1 MFGGM
6 RRTSDICGC
15 YFIYQHQ
22 RNYLPQVEIQSH
34 TIINPVSF
42 TTHLTQTF
50 SNPQE
55 DKLNQVR
62 YTFPLYDGV
71 AFCGYTIKYGDK
83 TLKGIV
89 KQKDDAKK
97 TYQAAVDRG
106 ETAGLLQALPAG
118 VFGVTLGNVP
128 ARTEIIVDI
137 TYCGELKHDAAVD
150 GLRFNLPTS
159 IAPRYGSYPGT
170 VLTSNARNTGG
181 IKITIDV
188 DMGKSAIRRVQSP
201 SHPIAVSLGELS
213 TAAQRTKAPFNAS
226 QSSATLTQGTAELGE
241 DFILQI
247 IVDDLNKP
255 QAVLEVHPTLPNHR
269 AVMATLVP
277 QFSLPSGN
285 PEIVFI
291 ADQSGSMSG
300 AKNESLVAA
309 LKVFLKSLPFGV
321 RFNICAF
328 GNSYKFLWPES
339 EAYKEENL
347 NTAVNFVESLRADYG
362 GTQML
367 EPVKEAFLRKR
378 ADLPMEVMLLTDG
391 EIWEEKTLFEF
402 LNEQI
407 QEKKV
412 DARVFALG
420 IGNDVSHTLVEGVA
434 RAGRGF
440 AQFVTQTEE
449 TDRKVMR
456 MLKGALYA
464 HTQDYSLEVNYE
476 EEDTI
481 LEEDDFE
488 LVDKPSDGLVIRT
501 TGSDDRE
508 SSATTLA
515 PAAPISFF
523 DTTTNIDDNPAPVPR
538 YSHLPRIPTPKVL
551 QAPTFIPPLFP
562 ANRSTV
568 YLLLGPESRQRPVK
582 SLTLKATSAA
592 GPLQLDIPVHKLAA
606 GKETE
611 LDSGIHILAARKAIQ
626 DLEEGRG
633 WLQSATVSASVLDTA
648 ETAGSTKITMPVKDR
663 YPSRFDEMVER
674 EDVRLGVTYGVAAK
688 HTSFVAVQADGERE
702 QDTNDQVRSEAQPAG
717 SGGRRG
723 FGGVSCMRSGGGN
736 LFSASIG
743 LSPLG
748 GAHAPGGSQ
757 GALFSSSPG
766 SGRGG
771 SGGSMFGVSPSNAAA
786 AAAPGAG
793 SMFSAAHQ
801 ASMMRQPSQA
811 GLVGQPSFSTAGGLF
826 GASSRRKKRVAAPAG
841 NSFLADEEVPPV
853 DPEKPLSLLHK
864 LISLQTFSGAWAWS
878 DELLALL
885 KLSAPEEK
893 ILAQFG
899 DVKDLAATA
908 LVVAFLQAHLADDK
922 EVWEM
927 VVEKAKA
934 WLGGK
939 VGSEKVDETVAVAG
953 LFA

>member
-1 MFGGM
+1 MFGGI

-15 YFIYQHQ
+15 YFVYKHQ

-34 TIINPVSF
+34 TTINPVSF
-42 TTHLTQTF
+42 ITHLTQTF

-55 DKLNQVR
+55 DKLDQVR

-71 AFCGYTIKYGDK
+71 AVCGYTIKYGDK

-128 ARTEIIVDI
+128 AKTGIIVDI
-137 TYCGELKHDAAVD
+137 TYCGELKHDAAID

-159 IAPRYGSYPGT
+159 IAPRYGFYPGT
-170 VLTSNARNTGG
+170 VLASNARNTGG
-181 IKITIDV
+181 IKITIDI

-201 SHPIAVSLGELS
+201 SHPIAVSTGELS
-213 TAAQRTKAPFNAS
+213 VAAQRNKAPFNAS

-247 IVDDLNKP
+247 LVDDLNKP

-269 AVMATLVP
+269 AIMATLIP
-277 QFSLPSGN
+277 QYSLPSGN

-300 AKNESLVAA
+300 AKNDSLVAA

-339 EAYKEENL
+339 EAYNEDNL
-347 NTAVNFVESLRADYG
+347 NTAVSFVELLRADYG

-391 EIWEEKTLFEF
+391 EIWEEKTLFRF

-464 HTQDYSLEVNYE
+464 HTQDYSLEVHYE
-476 EEDTI
+476 EKNTI
-481 LEEDDFE
+481 LEDDDFE
-488 LVDKPSDGLVIRT
+488 LVDKPRDGLVIRT
-501 TGSDDRE
+501 AGSDDRA
-508 SSATTLA
+508 STT
-515 PAAPISFF
+515 PASVAPISFF

-538 YSHLPRIPTPKVL
+538 YSHLPEIPTPKVL

-592 GPLQLDIPVHKLAA
+592 GPLQLDIPVHQLAA

-611 LDSGIHILAARKAIQ
+611 LDSGIHVLAARKAIQ

-633 WLQSATVSASVLDTA
+633 WLQSAAVSDSVLDTA
-648 ETAGSTKITMPVKDR
+648 ETAGSTKIAMPVKDR

-688 HTSFVAVQADGERE
+688 HTSFVAVQADGEHE
-702 QDTNDQVRSEAQPAG
+702 QDTNDQRRSEAQPAG

-736 LFSASIG
+736 LCSGSIG
-743 LSPLG
+743 LSPFG

-757 GALFSSSPG
+757 EALFSSSLG

-771 SGGSMFGVSPSNAAA
+771 SSGGMFGAGHSNAAA

-793 SMFSAAHQ
+793 SVFSAA
-801 ASMMRQPSQA
+801 SRVNTTREPSQA
-811 GLVGQPSFSTAGGLF
+811 GLVGQPSPSTAGGLF
-826 GASSRRKKRVAAPAG
+826 AASSRRKKRVAAPAG
-841 NSFLADEEVPPV
+841 NSFFADEEVPPV
-853 DPEKPLSLLHK
+853 APEKPLSLLHK

-908 LVVAFLQAHLADDK
+908 LVVAFLQAQLTDDK

-953 LFA
+953 GFT